1 MDATCSLCT
10 TATGQWQPGAWCG
23 LTGLT
28 GSSRSCPWPSRGGR
42 ERRVSAVWRGAV
54 RVTGAEFGAL
64 AHRFEKD
71 GQIEGLATA
80 TGLWSGDQLRVEHRA
95 APAPPVTHARWVK
108 PPCPPPEGS
117 RPTVI
122 RHGHIEL
129 DYDRGNLAD
138 TGAAVAITL
147 FRPGDNQAVLVAA
160 ADPAAVEARLGPD
173 LGGST
178 ASCVLARL

>member
-1 MDATCSLCT
+1 M
-10 TATGQWQPGAWCG
+10 
-23 LTGLT
+23 
-28 GSSRSCPWPSRGGR
+28 
-42 ERRVSAVWRGAV
+42 WRGAV

-80 TGLWSGDQLRVEHRA
+80 TGLWSGDQLRVEHQA

>member
-1 MDATCSLCT
+1 MCKSSSHEPGTC
-10 TATGQWQPGAWCG
+10 
-23 LTGLT
+23 
-28 GSSRSCPWPSRGGR
+28 RSQ
-42 ERRVSAVWRGAV
+42 RRASPEPRIVS
-54 RVTGAEFGAL
+54 
-64 AHRFEKD
+64 
-71 GQIEGLATA
+71 
-80 TGLWSGDQLRVEHRA
+80 QLRA

>member
-1 MDATCSLCT
+1 M
-10 TATGQWQPGAWCG
+10 
-23 LTGLT
+23 
-28 GSSRSCPWPSRGGR
+28 
-42 ERRVSAVWRGAV
+42 WRGAV

-80 TGLWSGDQLRVEHRA
+80 TGLWSGDQLRVEHQA

-122 RHGHIEL
+122 ATATSNSI
-129 DYDRGNLAD
+129 
-138 TGAAVAITL
+138 TTAAT
-147 FRPGDNQAVLVAA
+147 
-160 ADPAAVEARLGPD
+160 
-173 LGGST
+173 
-178 ASCVLARL
+178 